1 MGKQNTVD
9 NNALC
14 YFYNDV
20 VPSAASVKIT
30 CNKPLFGRYVSIQ
43 KINPGADATDILAIC
58 EVKVFGID
66 GESLITKQTGHKLDI
81 YLIT

>member
-43 KINPGADATDILAIC
+43 KINPGAAATDILAIC